1 MEKWRDTI
9 YTSFRYSYDPRF
21 EPARD
26 EIQRAVSV
34 VQQSSSWGNQ
44 ARKEKSARILALGKR
59 ATKFYLIEYKFIN
72 DVMIVI
78 FRWQ

>member
-21 EPARD
+21 EPTRD

-59 ATKFYLIEYKFIN
+59 AMKFNLIAYKFIN
-72 DVMIVI
+72 NVMIVI
-78 FRWQ
+78 SRWQ